1 MKFGEIHKLG
11 FIVMDRETQNAPTPV
26 FDYDTED
33 FPGEPIAEKA
43 VAAVIGYRD
52 RNPCRPAVRGGVRE
66 LGC

>member
-11 FIVMDRETQNAPTPV
+11 LIVMDSETLKAAHMPPLTIPKISQ
-26 FDYDTED
+26 
-33 FPGEPIAEKA
+33 GKPIAEKA